1 MEGWLLALAG
11 LVVFVYLNLAS
22 VFLRPVLESL
32 YMQSDGRLIRR
43 ARENYG
49 TRWLGLWSV
58 EDEAVNGLRATL
70 DLSLKVVSRMT
81 PRDRVLFSDGLSLL
95 SAPYYWVVTP
105 IFNAAVRP
113 ILDRLIRSFLV
124 KSAQGNNRPAAEV
137 VQVTPTPW
145 DADLDQG
152 APSLPK
158 WLDAESSA
166 PANDSARNIAPKLRQ
181 LLALPSFV
189 SGLESLGTTIS
200 GRELV
205 HTSYFDHP
213 EILDLI
219 AMHITWACG
228 EPNWAAGSRAA
239 VELVSWFQEAK
250 RYTGTELSL
259 VGSEHAPKHRAL
271 ELLSGL
277 RQSA

>member
-1 MEGWLLALAG
+1 M
-11 LVVFVYLNLAS
+11 
-22 VFLRPVLESL
+22 
-32 YMQSDGRLIRR
+32 
-43 ARENYG
+43 
-49 TRWLGLWSV
+49 
-58 EDEAVNGLRATL
+58 NGLRATL

-145 DADLDQG
+145 DADLDKG

-158 WLDAESSA
+158 WLDAEIVRA
-166 PANDSARNIAPKLRQ
+166 ANDSARNIAPKLRQ

-189 SGLESLGTTIS
+189 SGLESLGKTIS

-228 EPNWAAGSRAA
+228 EPNWTAHSQSSSGR
-239 VELVSWFQEAK
+239 LVSWLRQAK
-250 RYTGTELSL
+250 RYVGVELSIRTL
-259 VGSEHAPKHRAL
+259 EHAPKHRAMR
-271 ELLSGL
+271 LLSGL
-277 RQSA
+277 KQSA